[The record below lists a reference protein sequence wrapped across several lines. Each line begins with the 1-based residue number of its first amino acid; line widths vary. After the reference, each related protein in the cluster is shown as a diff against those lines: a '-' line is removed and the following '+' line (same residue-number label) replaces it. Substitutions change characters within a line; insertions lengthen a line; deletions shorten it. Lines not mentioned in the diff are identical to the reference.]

1 MKALMISIFCFFS
14 SLCHAQCE
22 NSNLFDVSF
31 FNQHLLQE
39 KDTLYYIGTYIS
51 LGKVSQRDLL
61 KKLSS
66 KKIIDKALY
75 SSAIEFL
82 PLGSDSSLYLPYKDI
97 DKEIFSRLSNP
108 KNSNKT
114 ICIKAIIIQGYEK
127 LNNRPFF
134 LIDRVW
140 LE

>member
-1 MKALMISIFCFFS
+1 MKTLMISVFCFFS

-22 NSNLFDVSF
+22 NSNLFDDSF
-31 FNQHLLQE
+31 FNKHLLLE
-39 KDTLYYIGTYIS
+39 KDTLYYIGT
-51 LGKVSQRDLL
+51 
-61 KKLSS
+61 
-66 KKIIDKALY
+66 
-75 SSAIEFL
+75 
-82 PLGSDSSLYLPYKDI
+82 SLYLPYKDI
-97 DKEIFSRLSNP
+97 DKELFSRLSNQ

-114 ICIKAIIIQGYEK
+114 ICIEAIIIQGYEK